1 MPNRPYAWRVSAE
14 TNQALVER
22 FYDEVVNQRRLETID
37 ELLSEDFVHN
47 GERRGREGQRQTY
60 EAFFAGFP
68 DLRSEVVAILASGDA
83 VAVHRRWAGTH
94 EGMFQGVEPTGRSV
108 EFESTAIL
116 TVRDGQIAEY
126 RGVVDLLGLMQQL
139 GAAPL
144 LSF

>member
-1 MPNRPYAWRVSAE
+1 MSSDA
-14 TNQALVER
+14 NQELVER
-22 FYDEVVNQRRLETID
+22 FYQQVVNERRLEMID

-47 GERRGREGQRQTY
+47 GERRGRDGQRRTY

-68 DLRSEVVAILASGDA
+68 DLRSEVVEILAAGNSVG
-83 VAVHRRWAGTH
+83 VHRRWAGTH
-94 EGMFQGVEPTGRSV
+94 EGPFQGVEPTGRRV

-116 TVRDGQIAEY
+116 TLRDGQITEY